1 MKLNID
7 SLTNKERE
15 SVDFDFCENVE
26 SIRYYGVDYNLISP
40 LRLTGRISRAGR
52 NFLLKAK
59 VDFDY

>member
-26 SIRYYGVDYNLISP
+26 SIRYYCVDYN
-40 LRLTGRISRAGR
+40 
-52 NFLLKAK
+52 FL
-59 VDFDY
+59 

>member
-26 SIRYYGVDYNLISP
+26 SSLFYCGCY
-40 LRLTGRISRAGR
+40 
-52 NFLLKAK
+52 NFL
-59 VDFDY
+59 

>member
-26 SIRYYGVDYNLISP
+26 SRGD
-40 LRLTGRISRAGR
+40 
-52 NFLLKAK
+52 
-59 VDFDY
+59 

>member
-26 SIRYYGVDYNLISP
+26 SSGYYCVVFKLI
-40 LRLTGRISRAGR
+40 
-52 NFLLKAK
+52 
-59 VDFDY
+59 

>member
-26 SIRYYGVDYNLISP
+26 SIIYYCVYYNFI
-40 LRLTGRISRAGR
+40 
-52 NFLLKAK
+52 
-59 VDFDY
+59 

>member
-40 LRLTGRISRAGR
+40 LHLTGRISRAGR
-52 NFLLKAK
+52 NF
-59 VDFDY
+59 Y